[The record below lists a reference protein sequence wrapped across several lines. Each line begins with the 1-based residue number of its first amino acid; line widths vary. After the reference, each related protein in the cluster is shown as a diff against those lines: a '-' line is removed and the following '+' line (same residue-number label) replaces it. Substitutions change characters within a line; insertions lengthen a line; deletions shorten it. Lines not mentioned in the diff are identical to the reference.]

1 MVATYGAVA
10 LAYGYGTDQG
20 WFSKSTEYSRFV
32 FTAAILT
39 LVAVT
44 MLVQNSLGLKRPVGL
59 WDLLK
64 AAGCWVGAM
73 AWAVVAAKIVP
84 DTRPGAMVFA
94 TSTVALILWGMFYLA
109 RLLGAGLRWLTASF
123 LSAQTIPSSA
133 PNRDSPAT
141 SRVGAPSERVEIP
154 VNYGAISL
162 RFIGIIIV
170 LSAWWWFFGRG
181 DAWTEFILA
190 LGMGFVT
197 FQISKYLIGHGPGVV
212 MNPDGLS
219 IRRGLALV
227 SHLPWSD
234 ITAVELKSVMAGS
247 SLVVGVRDPEGLV
260 ARQKGYARWNM
271 RQTQNMFGSPARI
284 PTFVLKCDRHW
295 LLQTVGEFRVKYGS
309 K

>member
-1 MVATYGAVA
+1 MVAIYGAVA
-10 LAYGYGTDQG
+10 LAYAYGTDQG
-20 WFSKSTEYSRFV
+20 WFSKSTEYSRIV
-32 FTAAILT
+32 LTAAILA
-39 LVAVT
+39 LMAVT
-44 MLVQNSLGLKRPVGL
+44 MLVQNSLGSRRPVGL
-59 WDLLK
+59 SDLPK
-64 AAGCWVGAM
+64 AAGCWLGAV
-73 AWAVVAAKIVP
+73 AWAVVATKVLP
-84 DTRPGAMVFA
+84 DTRLGAMVLA
-94 TSTVALILWGMFYLA
+94 AAVAALILWGMFYLT
-109 RLLGAGLRWLTASF
+109 RLLGAGLHWLTAAF
-123 LSAQTIPSSA
+123 LSAQTILPGA

-141 SRVGAPSERVEIP
+141 SRVGAPPEHVEIP

-162 RFIGIIIV
+162 RFIGIV
-170 LSAWWWFFGRG
+170 VLLSAWWWLFGRG
-181 DAWTEFILA
+181 DSLTEFILA
-190 LGMGFVT
+190 LGLVFVT

-219 IRRGLALV
+219 IRRGLAFV

-234 ITAVELKSVMAGS
+234 ITTVELKSVMAGS

-260 ARQKGYARWNM
+260 AKQKGYARWNM